1 MWFCLFL
8 PIQLTCVYEVRELR
22 WIKLRYMKMSVL
34 AEKLNARN
42 GDQISKNLVDFW
54 FNTYGYDIN
63 PDPTDE
69 DKNAKNKNNNEGE
82 NENG

>member
-1 MWFCLFL
+1 M
-8 PIQLTCVYEVRELR
+8 T
-22 WIKLRYMKMSVL
+22 YMKISTF

-54 FNTYGYDIN
+54 FDIYGYDIN
-63 PDPTDE
+63 HEPTNE

>member
-1 MWFCLFL
+1 
-8 PIQLTCVYEVRELR
+8 
-22 WIKLRYMKMSVL
+22 MSTL

-63 PDPTDE
+63 PEPTDK

>member
-1 MWFCLFL
+1 MISFIFNSSLK
-8 PIQLTCVYEVRELR
+8 IQLTCVYEVRE
-22 WIKLRYMKMSVL
+22 

-42 GDQISKNLVDFW
+42 GNQISKNLVDFW
-54 FNTYGYDIN
+54 SNIYGYDIN
-63 PDPTDE
+63 HEPTDA

>member
-1 MWFCLFL
+1 M
-8 PIQLTCVYEVRELR
+8 
-22 WIKLRYMKMSVL
+22 KYMKISTF

-42 GDQISKNLVDFW
+42 GDQISKNLVDFC
-54 FNTYGYDIN
+54 FDIYGYDIN
-63 PDPTDE
+63 HEPTNE

>member
-1 MWFCLFL
+1 
-8 PIQLTCVYEVRELR
+8 
-22 WIKLRYMKMSVL
+22 MSTL

-42 GDQISKNLVDFW
+42 CDQISKNLVDFW

-63 PDPTDE
+63 PEPTDE

>member
-1 MWFCLFL
+1 M
-8 PIQLTCVYEVRELR
+8 
-22 WIKLRYMKMSVL
+22 KYMKMSTL

-42 GDQISKNLVDFW
+42 GDRISKNLIDFW
-54 FNTYGYDIN
+54 FNTCGYDIN
-63 PDPTDE
+63 HEPTDE

>member
-1 MWFCLFL
+1 MN
-8 PIQLTCVYEVRELR
+8 T
-22 WIKLRYMKMSVL
+22 L

-42 GDQISKNLVDFW
+42 GDQISKNLIDFW
-54 FNTYGYDIN
+54 FNTCGYDIN
-63 PDPTDE
+63 PKPTDE

>member
-1 MWFCLFL
+1 
-8 PIQLTCVYEVRELR
+8 
-22 WIKLRYMKMSVL
+22 MSVL
-34 AEKLNARN
+34 AEKLNERN

-63 PDPTDE
+63 PEPTYE

>member
-1 MWFCLFL
+1 M
-8 PIQLTCVYEVRELR
+8 
-22 WIKLRYMKMSVL
+22 KYMKISTF

-54 FNTYGYDIN
+54 FDIYGYDIN
-63 PDPTDE
+63 HEPTDE

>member
-1 MWFCLFL
+1 
-8 PIQLTCVYEVRELR
+8 
-22 WIKLRYMKMSVL
+22 MKMSTLV
-34 AEKLNARN
+34 EKLNARN

-63 PDPTDE
+63 PEST

>member
-1 MWFCLFL
+1 M
-8 PIQLTCVYEVRELR
+8 
-22 WIKLRYMKMSVL
+22 KYMKMSTL

-42 GDQISKNLVDFW
+42 SDQISKNLIDFW

-63 PDPTDE
+63 REPTDE
-69 DKNAKNKNNNEGE
+69 DKNDKNKNNNEGE

>member
-1 MWFCLFL
+1 M
-8 PIQLTCVYEVRELR
+8 
-22 WIKLRYMKMSVL
+22 KYMKISTF

-54 FNTYGYDIN
+54 FDIYGYDIN
-63 PDPTDE
+63 HEPTNE

>member
-1 MWFCLFL
+1 
-8 PIQLTCVYEVRELR
+8 
-22 WIKLRYMKMSVL
+22 MKISTF

-54 FNTYGYDIN
+54 FDIYGYDIN
-63 PDPTDE
+63 HEPTNE

>member
-1 MWFCLFL
+1 
-8 PIQLTCVYEVRELR
+8 
-22 WIKLRYMKMSVL
+22 MKISTLV
-34 AEKLNARN
+34 EKINARN
-42 GDQISKNLVDFW
+42 GDQINKNLVDFW

-63 PDPTDE
+63 PEPTDE